1 MSLKYLF
8 AEFSA
13 EIKERLLD
21 YIERYTMTLLY
32 RILFCSAYTTDEEKD
47 LAIQNRYVF
56 FLNQIRKSNKN
67 RTNFY
72 ISQNTSIELGEW

>member
-1 MSLKYLF
+1 MNNEGKINFTLF
-8 AEFSA
+8 VEFSV

-56 FLNQIRKSNKN
+56 FVFK
-67 RTNFY
+67 
-72 ISQNTSIELGEW
+72 